1 MYMVFSCVFLIG
13 VAGAWRFNVSK
24 HQLRKQL
31 GAIFDRLKTQIL
43 KRTDQLRDFVEEAAQ
58 SKAPLW
64 AVRELL
70 RIGMDLLALR
80 INDNVKWRTK
90 NSFCKREKR
99 FRTIFQA
106 PGISQFSKNKL
117 CFLKN
122 YLYLNDVWKTT
133 SG

>member
-13 VAGAWRFNVSK
+13 IAGAWRFNVST

-99 FRTIFQA
+99 FRTIFQV
-106 PGISQFSKNKL
+106 PGISQYSKNKL